1 MTTEPYRYLLATHA
15 GIYGHERCP
24 RPPADPIGL
33 RGLPTFRE
41 DLDRLV
47 TSLCARLEAAGSN
60 GVRGKQLVEELRLRD
75 ARALRLLVAYTRV
88 HQHNR
93 NIVGVPGCRY
103 YWAPAVPRLVA
114 KMIRDARWRARCYFL
129 IAAVL
134 EGHGVASSMVQLM
147 FDFMSVNVPAE
158 KRRADD
164 LAALM
169 AAEGVTPE
177 IFLDTFVGRLAETDE
192 GKKALAG
199 VGTKHAAVLLPAET
213 LKRLAGKLDELKA
226 DLLAAGRRAG

>member
-1 MTTEPYRYLLATHA
+1 MANSILQRPLAQHA
-15 GIYGHERCP
+15 RDYGKGE
-24 RPPADPIGL
+24 RPPADPIGQ
-33 RGLPTFRE
+33 RGLPTFRG
-41 DLDRLV
+41 DLDCLL
-47 TSLCARLEAAGSN
+47 TDLCARLEAAASN
-60 GVRGKQLVEELRLRD
+60 GVRAKQLVEELRLRD
-75 ARALRLLVAYTRV
+75 ARALRLLVAYARV

-93 NIVGVPGCRY
+93 DIVGVPGCRY
-103 YWAPAVPRLVA
+103 YWAPAVPKLVA
-114 KMIRDARWRARCYFL
+114 AMIRDARWRARCYFK

-147 FDFMSVNVPAE
+147 FDFMGENVPPE

-177 IFLDTFVGRLAETDE
+177 TFLDTFVGRLADTDD
-192 GKKALAG
+192 GKRILAQ

-213 LKRLAGKLDELKA
+213 LKRLAAKLDEVKA
-226 DLLAAGRRAG
+226 ELLTGGRQAG

>member
-1 MTTEPYRYLLATHA
+1 MTGQWQAPRLAGRAATYR
-15 GIYGHERCP
+15 GDRGS
-24 RPPADPIGL
+24 RPPADPIGQ
-33 RGLPTFRE
+33 RGLPEYRG

-47 TSLCARLEAAGSN
+47 TSLCDRLNGAGSI

-103 YWAPAVPRLVA
+103 YWAPAVPKLVA
-114 KMIRDARWRARCYFL
+114 RMIRDARWRARCYFK

-147 FDFMSVNVPAE
+147 FDFMGENVPPE

-177 IFLDTFVGRLAETDE
+177 TFLDVLVGRLAETDE

-199 VGTKHAAVLLPAET
+199 VGAKHAAVLLPAET
-213 LKRLAGKLDELKA
+213 LKRLAGKLDEIKA
-226 DLLAAGRRAG
+226 DLLTAGRRAG